1 MVQFHPESRFIS
13 DFSVPAAPGR
23 WVVWLKGGGLAT
35 ARRGFAREI
44 ASLGEIFQ
52 FLEDFTDG
60 HGVDGQTA
68 LRINLVVEELFTNMV
83 RHNRGGGE
91 EIVIGMDRVDDRLHI
106 ELVDLEVDDFDLDSV
121 DEVPVTAGIDV
132 RRPGGLGI
140 HLVRSLV
147 DDLRYDYR
155 TDDRRM
161 RISVVKKLETTD
173 V

>member
-1 MVQFHPESRFIS
+1 MT
-13 DFSVPAAPGR
+13 
-23 WVVWLKGGGLAT
+23 T

-52 FLEDFTDG
+52 FLEDFSDG
-60 HGVDGQTA
+60 HGIDGQTA

-91 EIVIGMDRVDDRLHI
+91 EIVIGVEQRDGRLLL
-106 ELVDLEVDDFDLDSV
+106 ELVDTNVEPFDPNTV
-121 DEVPVTAGIDV
+121 AAVPVTAEIDD

-147 DDLRYDYR
+147 DDLQYDYQ

-161 RISVVKKLETTD
+161 RISVVKTLET
-173 V
+173 